1 MNGHNNNNSWY
12 KYQWIIQRRLKK
24 KSNKKE
30 KQLPFYFSIKWL
42 HFFTLDLSL
51 LFSLFYS
58 HFIVCL
64 FFSFLSPFF
73 LCSVSFFRLILS
85 LLLSLSNFFYFCH
98 YFPPGQLCYL
108 FYFLTPSH
116 TFVHAGRIIT
126 CVYYHRLF
134 DFVFLLFAF
143 LVCLLLRTPQKNY
156 QKKITNIQKL
166 TVSFTHN
173 PSDTTHRSKAGQKG
187 NMFYPK
193 QMFNE
198 ISLCNGL
205 KRDDRVRQT
214 MTSLQSKSQA
224 EANKIMR
231 QEIKVNK

>member
-1 MNGHNNNNSWY
+1 MV
-12 KYQWIIQRRLKK
+12 IIIIIHGINTSGLSSVDLRKNLIKK
-24 KSNKKE
+24 KNSFLSIFLSNGYIF
-30 KQLPFYFSIKWL
+30 LHSTSVYYFLS
-42 HFFTLDLSL
+42 FTPTILSV
-51 LFSLFYS
+51 F
-58 HFIVCL
+58 